1 MQSAALLPN
10 KPRAFVAL
18 ALGPHSQER
27 TCMLIWRA
35 EAVRMDQQPSLGPLI
50 THALSRG
57 TVEWPFRRRRQPRTN
72 SVPLYRMLPD
82 AVGALSEHCRSIVG
96 ELSENCRSIV
106 RNIVGA
112 IAGMLPENGRRM
124 PRQMPGPL
132 RLDQGH
138 LEAVCRVPR
147 GPFR

>member
-72 SVPLYRMLPD
+72 SVPLYRMLP
-82 AVGALSEHCRSIVG
+82 EHCRSIVG
-96 ELSENCRSIV
+96 ELSENCRNIV
-106 RNIVGA
+106 RNIVRSNCRNA
-112 IAGMLPENGRRM
+112 AGEWPENAPANARPPPCQQASGC
-124 PRQMPGPL
+124 Q
-132 RLDQGH
+132 
-138 LEAVCRVPR
+138 
-147 GPFR
+147 

>member
-72 SVPLYRMLPD
+72 SVPLRRWLW
-82 AVGALSEHCRSIVG
+82 ALTH
-96 ELSENCRSIV
+96 
-106 RNIVGA
+106 RNA
-112 IAGMLPENGRRM
+112 PA
-124 PRQMPGPL
+124 
-132 RLDQGH
+132 
-138 LEAVCRVPR
+138 C
-147 GPFR
+147 